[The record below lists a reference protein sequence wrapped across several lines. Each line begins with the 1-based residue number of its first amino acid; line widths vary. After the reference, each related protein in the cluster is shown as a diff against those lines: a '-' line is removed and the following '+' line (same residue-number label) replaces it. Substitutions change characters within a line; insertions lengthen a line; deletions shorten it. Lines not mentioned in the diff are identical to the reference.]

1 MELSILC
8 DVFVSR
14 KQYGLD
20 TIMPILQMRTQAYDS
35 LLKILFIH
43 RLFAELLCYAR

>member
-8 DVFVSR
+8 DVFVSQ

-20 TIMPILQMRTQAYDS
+20 TIISILQMRTQAYDS

-43 RLFAELLCYAR
+43 KLFTEFLC